1 MHQTTSS
8 TNTRR
13 AVDTSTI
20 PGWGVDAD
28 PANNPTYPYRD
39 RSKDDHSGTWKRPLQ
54 QQTQVEILQSI
65 EHKQRPAVV
74 GTSMPPS
81 GLSGVLRRAAFRKS
95 ESNLLHW
102 ILLLAADRINVVE
115 GMARDFRRGRQSS
128 VPAESGVQPD
138 WRLDKRGL
146 AMKAAVVVGAIA
158 ILGIVVAKT
167 KDSRQAW
174 R

>member
-54 QQTQVEILQSI
+54 QETEVEILQSI

-115 GMARDFRRGRQSS
+115 GMARDFGRARLPNIS
-128 VPAESGVQPD
+128 AESGVRPD
-138 WRLDKRGL
+138 WRHDKRGL

-158 ILGIVVAKT
+158 IIGIAVAKA
-167 KDSRQAW
+167 KDSRQPW